1 MIDSLIDGWIEN
13 GKNCHEFFLGFAQ
26 GVRRS
31 VSSLSCI
38 MGPLWAGAAFEMVPY
53 AQYYPFFGVPLALL
67 ILILVRA

>member
-1 MIDSLIDGWIEN
+1 MYILMDGWIERWT
-13 GKNCHEFFLGFAQ
+13 KLSQFFLGFAQ

-31 VSSLSCI
+31 VASLSCI

-53 AQYYPFFGVPLALL
+53 AKYYPFFGLPLGLL